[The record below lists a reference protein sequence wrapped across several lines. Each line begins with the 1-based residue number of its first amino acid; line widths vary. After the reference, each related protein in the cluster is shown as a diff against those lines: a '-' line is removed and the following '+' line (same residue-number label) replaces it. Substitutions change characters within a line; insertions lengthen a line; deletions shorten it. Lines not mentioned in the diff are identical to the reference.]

1 MQSKKCVEYAIV
13 FFEEE
18 MYKNAGELSVGHF
31 TESGKEILKELFTEW
46 LEKKGEK

>member
-1 MQSKKCVEYAIV
+1 MNVEKCVEYAIA

-18 MYKNAGELSVGHF
+18 IYKNAGELSVGHF

-46 LEKKGEK
+46 LKEKGEK